1 MSGVNMWI
9 GSIDRLSGLE
19 EAGPVDRIE
28 ELVAE
33 ARRGRRDAFGS
44 LYEEYGERIYRYVYA
59 RTGQTEVAE
68 DLAQEVF
75 LRAFQRISSYHSRGT
90 PFFAWLVRIAHNIV
104 IDYYRRS
111 AKRSETACRCA
122 GVRPF
127 IASTTLAISS
137 LVSAMLTGSPAAEGT
152 LSSSGVAWRIA
163 ERR

>member
-1 MSGVNMWI
+1 MWL

-28 ELVAE
+28 GLVAE

-90 PFFAWLVRIAHNIV
+90 PFFAWLVRIAHNLV

-111 AKRSETACRCA
+111 AIRQATPLDDNVPSAAGDPVNIAETKLEMARVVDA
-122 GVRPF
+122 MKGLTPAQRQAV
-127 IASTTLAISS
+127 S
-137 LVSAMLTGSPAAEGT
+137 L
-152 LSSSGVAWRIA
+152 RFA